1 MSEPVNELSRETAAV
16 LRALRERDENT
27 SAHCG
32 RTCALALETGR
43 ACALSTEELAVLRW
57 AAELHDIGKIG
68 IPDRILHKPG
78 RLDADELALMRTHPS
93 RGHAIIDSI
102 PDPRFAAIARVVLCH
117 HEDVDG
123 GGYPQ
128 GLRGEEIP
136 LLSRIVS
143 IVDSY
148 DAIATV
154 RPYHAPKTH
163 ADVMRMLGDAQGRKY
178 DPHVLATFGRVVES
192 SAYRA
197 AG

>member
-1 MSEPVNELSRETAAV
+1 MSEPVDELSRETAAV

-43 ACALSTEELAVLRW
+43 ACALSSAELAVLRW

-128 GLRGEEIP
+128 GLRGEWELRP
-136 LLSRIVS
+136 SRAGGERS
-143 IVDSY
+143 DF
-148 DAIATV
+148 
-154 RPYHAPKTH
+154 H
-163 ADVMRMLGDAQGRKY
+163 
-178 DPHVLATFGRVVES
+178 
-192 SAYRA
+192 RA
-197 AG
+197 ASRRHGTRSTRRPGRRSPARADRTFAPARRRAFA